1 MAHVTFTEL
10 RANMAK
16 YFDRVE
22 ADRDELVIT
31 RQNHELVVMM
41 PLADLEGLR
50 ETLHLLSS
58 PANAE
63 HLRRSI
69 AELDEGKGTEHTLI
83 EE

>member
-16 YFDRVE
+16 YFDRLE
-22 ADRDELVIT
+22 ADRDELVVT
-31 RQNHELVVMM
+31 RQNHEPVVMM
-41 PLADLEGLR
+41 PLAELEGLR

-63 HLRRSI
+63 HLRQAI
-69 AELDEGKGTEHTLI
+69 TELNEGKGVERTLI